1 MILKEKIIE
10 QRKRAGLSQEQ
21 LAGLLG
27 VTRQS
32 VSKWELGDAVPE
44 LEKVL
49 QMSDLFAVT
58 TDYLLKG
65 VSPQGY
71 AAPQPPAPARQPVPW
86 KALGGAAL
94 LAASLLGVM
103 VLWVLSALY
112 PNEYIEYLAGGA
124 VRAYTGFWG
133 FVISGGLTGLLWLL
147 LALGAAGLS
156 LLFGRGLRR
165 RLAQCRERLSAA
177 REKDPGK

>member
-1 MILKEKIIE
+1 MVLKEKIIE

-71 AAPQPPAPARQPVPW
+71 AAPHPPARQPVPW

-103 VLWVLSALY
+103 ALWVLSALY
-112 PNEYIEYLAGGA
+112 PNVFIEHLAGGA

-133 FVISGGLTGLLWLL
+133 FVIGGGLTGLLWLL

-177 REKDPGK
+177 RRKGQGK

>member
-1 MILKEKIIE
+1 MVLKEKIIE

-71 AAPQPPAPARQPVPW
+71 AAPQPPARQPVPW

-103 VLWVLSALY
+103 ALWVLSALY
-112 PNEYIEYLAGGA
+112 PNVFIEHLAGGA
-124 VRAYTGFWG
+124 VRAYTGFDRRRADRAAVAAAG
-133 FVISGGLTGLLWLL
+133 ARRGGAFPPVWK
-147 LALGAAGLS
+147 GAAPQAGTV
-156 LLFGRGLRR
+156 
-165 RLAQCRERLSAA
+165 Q
-177 REKDPGK
+177 GKAFRSPQEGSGKISTA

>member
-1 MILKEKIIE
+1 MVLKEKIKE

-21 LAGLLG
+21 LAGLQG

-44 LEKVL
+44 
-49 QMSDLFAVT
+49 FAVT

-71 AAPQPPAPARQPVPW
+71 AAPQPPARQPVPW

-103 VLWVLSALY
+103 ALWVLSALY
-112 PNEYIEYLAGGA
+112 PNVFIEHLAGGA

-133 FVISGGLTGLLWLL
+133 FVIGGGLTGLLWLL

-156 LLFGRGLRR
+156 LLFGWGLRR
-165 RLAQCRERLSAA
+165 RLARCRERLSAA
-177 REKDPGK
+177 RRKGQGK